1 MADGQ
6 DPLTESH
13 LPFHPPR
20 EIGAFFLGRGDRIPP
35 TRLAKGVTMRH
46 TIVFL
51 FLTVGLCGCASLTP
65 DGARVKVYEAD
76 LAAPESSRAL
86 PRGCKLISTTAPAD
100 QMESERHISDPY
112 RLERNDTAGRGGNV
126 LLVLSTRFVT
136 RYKTDCAGGDNSPD
150 CQNRAQNWYKV
161 AFASYVCDPEAQQA
175 LDQAAPARSG
185 APASWWPFGKKASA
199 PASAPSAAKV
209 ETAAPSPASA
219 PPNAA
224 SETLKTKVL
233 SLMRERVGSDVIL
246 AYVRANRLAAPLT
259 AEEIVEWKRAGISD
273 EAIRATFPD

>member
-1 MADGQ
+1 
-6 DPLTESH
+6 
-13 LPFHPPR
+13 
-20 EIGAFFLGRGDRIPP
+20 
-35 TRLAKGVTMRH
+35 MRH
-46 TIVFL
+46 TIGFL
-51 FLTVGLCGCASLTP
+51 LLTVGLCGCASLTP

-86 PRGCKLISTTAPAD
+86 PGGCKWIATTAPAD

-112 RLERNDTAGRGGNV
+112 RLERNDTAARGGNV
-126 LLVLSTRFVT
+126 LLVLSARFVT

-161 AFASYVCDPEAQQA
+161 AFASYACDPEAQQA
-175 LDQAAPARSG
+175 LDRGAPARGGSTAG
-185 APASWWPFGKKASA
+185 WWPFGRKSPPPPPAAAPVVSKVEPSSASA
-199 PASAPSAAKV
+199 SV
-209 ETAAPSPASA
+209 AAPVPSSSLSG
-219 PPNAA
+219 
-224 SETLKTKVL
+224 SETLKTKIL